1 VVPTVLAG
9 TVVAWIKGEP
19 RKEIAMGTASKSQ
32 TTKTE
37 TETKGS
43 EGLACVPGVGSPI
56 TNEAYD
62 VLRALSAK
70 LEGLEAYR
78 KYAKDGNEELWQKLT
93 KSDVECVRALCDQLE
108 GLVRDGK
115 LQLKEPGRANVASS

>member
-1 VVPTVLAG
+1 MANPTMNYRM
-9 TVVAWIKGEP
+9 T
-19 RKEIAMGTASKSQ
+19 Q

-37 TETKGS
+37 ATGS
-43 EGLACVPGVGSPI
+43 EGAACVPGVGSPI

-62 VLRALSAK
+62 VLRALSSK

-115 LQLKEPGRANVASS
+115 LQLTEPGRANVASS